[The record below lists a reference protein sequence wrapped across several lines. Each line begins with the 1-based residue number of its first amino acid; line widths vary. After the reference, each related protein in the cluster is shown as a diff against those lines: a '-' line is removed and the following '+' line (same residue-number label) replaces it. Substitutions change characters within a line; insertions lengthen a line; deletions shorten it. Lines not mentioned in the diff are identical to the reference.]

1 MKCLCNGVFIAI
13 LFNLLCN
20 FLNVKLSSDFVTK
33 DPGCLTIGSAVHRA
47 LSDRCGPLITANHR
61 SLSPGEKNENR

>member
-1 MKCLCNGVFIAI
+1 MKCLCDAAPQHYSIYCAI
-13 LFNLLCN
+13 FPNLEQ
-20 FLNVKLSSDFVTK
+20 SSDVVTK

-61 SLSPGEKNENR
+61 SLSPGEMNENR